1 MINSELND
9 ILTIENNINDI
20 NTLLTNFE
28 RKLTKLFF
36 EIKLNIKLKKS
47 YYDDKIKPKLT
58 DDIIRLYNNY
68 KDIIKNNIKYYTQFN
83 ILLDLIEFKEDDIDK
98 EFLQLYSD
106 IKDLADSYDELIL
119 AINFD
124 DDSNIFYLND
134 PNFNKKLSNLNVND
148 ATKSKMAILCKQ
160 NKLLTNQLDD
170 LANTCKN
177 NKNSNNYKDKLN
189 YLIEILRDNKFI
201 N

>member
-98 EFLQLYSD
+98 ELLQLYSD

>member
-98 EFLQLYSD
+98 ELLQLYSD

-148 ATKSKMAILCKQ
+148 ATKSKMTRLCKQ
-160 NKLLTNQLDD
+160 NKLLTNQLKF
-170 LANTCKN
+170 LANTCTN
-177 NKNSNNYKDKLN
+177 NKNSNKYKDKLN
-189 YLIEILRDNKFI
+189 YLIEIVRDNKL
-201 N
+201 